1 MAKLYL
7 VRHGKDVGAGDNDN
21 DPGLSEVGRQ
31 QAEDM
36 TATIAPMGPLPM
48 IVSPLRRTRETARPL
63 EAAWN
68 VTGEVVPAIREIPS
82 PTDDLTQRR
91 TWLRQIIA
99 SNWGEV
105 AESDAWLLPWRRA
118 LLDTLLVLRED
129 TVVVSH
135 FIAINV
141 AVGAA
146 RNDDKLTLFWPSN
159 CSVTVMET
167 DGANL
172 SLLELGQDSK
182 TEVG

>member
-7 VRHGKDVGAGDNDN
+7 VRHGKDAGADDDDN
-21 DPGLSEVGRQ
+21 DPGLNELGRQ
-31 QAEDM
+31 QAADM
-36 TATIAPMGPLPM
+36 AATMAPLGPLSM

-68 VTGEVVPAIREIPS
+68 ITGEVVPAIREIPS
-82 PTDDLTQRR
+82 PTDDLRQRR
-91 TWLRQIIA
+91 TWLGQIIA
-99 SNWGEV
+99 STWDQV
-105 AESDAWLLPWRRA
+105 AETDVWLLPWRRA
-118 LLDTLLVLRED
+118 LLDTLLALRED

-146 RNDDKLTLFWPSN
+146 QNDERLTLFWPSN
-159 CSVTVMET
+159 GSITVMET